1 MLINKK
7 DSLHK
12 QSNSIKNIRNSFIS
26 ARNTVSKLDQSL
38 RLIHFIDSILTVSS
52 IMLHIYMTALGVKD
66 SDINAISSTLIFST
80 VLIVSKLIT
89 SCLIHD
95 VVYEESEKLFL
106 TFDELDISVDI
117 MDENLFREALY
128 FKSKMSESKIGFT
141 IAGLVPFKKITL
153 LSVSFMSFSLLK

>member
-1 MLINKK
+1 
-7 DSLHK
+7 
-12 QSNSIKNIRNSFIS
+12 
-26 ARNTVSKLDQSL
+26 
-38 RLIHFIDSILTVSS
+38 
-52 IMLHIYMTALGVKD
+52 MTALGVKD